1 MSRKMIKQRR
11 NIGKHAVKS
20 LFFGRKYSGG
30 DRKYRIFI
38 STMSDI
44 IIMIRIVLIS

>member
-1 MSRKMIKQRR
+1 MSREMIKQRR
-11 NIGKHAVKS
+11 NIGKHAVKN
-20 LFFGRKYSGG
+20 LFRSKIQGG
-30 DRKYRIFI
+30 DKKHRIFI